1 MRLRGIRMQKF
12 IIAISVILCTN
23 VAFAE
28 PKNGFDTN
36 NKCYL
41 ETDGTDSAWFCGSQ
55 EKRCKQKMRKRH
67 NIKWLY
73 TGQSFTYGNVK
84 AWCCDGTT
92 TKQGHFVE
100 AKNWTTSETV
110 TVQLSN
116 GTCTYQRVTDACGNI
131 ESDEP
136 CTEPTNCN
144 GNLIKRNGTCTE
156 PCGANDGNI
165 GYESVTSNKCV
176 ECPTTSTQGID
187 SNGICTKCNTATQ
200 VWDTSAKKCVSR
212 TEHEK
217 KFHQIPA
224 AVLKQCWMC
233 PNNEVMKTC
242 AIILSLP
249 TADQSKHADYRNTM
263 TECMLSTSSSGTITQ
278 TATTPTLSNGITIA
292 PLKNLNTTSIKK

>member
-1 MRLRGIRMQKF
+1 MQKF

-23 VAFAE
+23 AAFAE

-67 NIKWLY
+67 HIHWLY
-73 TGQSFTYGNVK
+73 HGQSFTHGSVK
-84 AWCCDGTT
+84 AWCCNGTT
-92 TKQGHFVE
+92 SKQGNFVE
-100 AKNWTTSETV
+100 AKNWTTSETI
-110 TVQLSN
+110 TVDLSN
-116 GTCTYQRVTDACGNI
+116 GTCTYQRVTDACGNVV
-131 ESDEP
+131 SDKP

-165 GYESVTSNKCV
+165 GYESATSNNCV

-200 VWDTSAKKCVSR
+200 IWDTSTKKCVSR
-212 TEHEK
+212 EEHAK

-224 AVLKQCWMC
+224 AVLKQCWQC

-263 TECMLSTSSSGTITQ
+263 TECMIPTTSSG
-278 TATTPTLSNGITIA
+278 ATLSHTLTVT
-292 PLKNLNTTSIKK
+292 PLKNYDIISIKK